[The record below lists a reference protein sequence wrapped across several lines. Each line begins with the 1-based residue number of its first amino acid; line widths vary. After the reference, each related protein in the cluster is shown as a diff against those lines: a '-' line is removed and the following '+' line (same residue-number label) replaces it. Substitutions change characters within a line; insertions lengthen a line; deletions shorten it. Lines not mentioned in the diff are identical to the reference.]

1 MRCPKCGESDAREW
15 RQCPEH
21 GGEPVCVNCCKICS
35 YYDTDGRSIY
45 TCRYWLVKNREIRDQ
60 EMIRKL
66 REMLGGEENEAEN

>member
-60 EMIRKL
+60 AMIRKL
-66 REMLGGEENEAEN
+66 RKMLGGEEHEAEN

>member
-1 MRCPKCGESDAREW
+1 MRCPKCGKSDAREW

-21 GGEPVCVNCCKICS
+21 GGAPVCVHCCEACP
-35 YYDTDGRSIY
+35 YYDPDGRSIY
-45 TCRYWLVKNREIRDQ
+45 TCRYWLVKKREIRDQ

>member
-1 MRCPKCGESDAREW
+1 MRCPKCGGAGGREW

-35 YYDTDGRSIY
+35 YYDPDGRSIY

-60 EMIRKL
+60 AMIRKL
-66 REMLGGEENEAEN
+66 REMLGGENEAEN